1 MFDSQSHQSGELP
14 VDDIGERAGTY
25 ANRSLAPDG
34 LRSTLDFGSDPDV
47 RLLPEAASPEV
58 AAPSDDTSPG
68 GGQAGM
74 PARQLLPETWRR
86 PLPARRSPRPCRRS
100 T

>member
-1 MFDSQSHQSGELP
+1 
-14 VDDIGERAGTY
+14 
-25 ANRSLAPDG
+25 

-47 RLLPEAASPEV
+47 RLLPEAASPEA
-58 AAPSDDTSPG
+58 AAPSDDASPG

-74 PARQLLPETWRR
+74 PARQLLPDDLEET
-86 PLPARRSPRPCRRS
+86 LPARRSPRPCRRS